1 MVEFVEIAEEDT
13 VATTKPDAITPDNA
27 AVAKPQPNAEPQRRP
42 KVYLATPC
50 YGCQMT
56 MPFLASVMG
65 LHALCTREGVEL
77 IVDFVGNE
85 SLVERARN
93 ILAARFL
100 ASDATHLLFID
111 ADIGFLP
118 STVLRL
124 LRADKDV
131 MTGVYSKKAYN
142 WEHIKAKLHAGDSE
156 AVHQMGLDFNINIA
170 NLSEP
175 ISKEGFVRVLDSATG
190 FMLIKR
196 HVLERMADAYRSEL
210 SCVNDIMG
218 QSIREY
224 VALFACMIDPE
235 SKRFLSEDYSF
246 CRRYQQLGGD
256 IWADLASPLAHVGS
270 QVFSGDIRYRL
281 PKVADTAAADTAATA
296 DTAADDGAGHAG
308 DEDGTSNDATSSTSK
323 ESTDSSDTGKD
334 DMGAAKL
341 AILVVMADGRKDANL
356 VCATSL
362 LKLQTALMMAPEKI
376 RAHLDFVA
384 TLDDALNV
392 LHAAKD
398 DVVGGVIVKSNV
410 GFDPEFVLRSM
421 RASARGD
428 LAAKRGD
435 AKVGA
440 FIVGSYPLPTV
451 DWEAVK
457 AKGMAAGGTAGTKE
471 PAPFWGNVYN
481 ADPVAAPPSAAGYAL
496 AQRVKDLGLVWL
508 DVGVLKD
515 IATRHP
521 DIVSS
526 DGSRAAFATAGVFG
540 GTAQTADD
548 RFLRLHDNDIWIDIH
563 ALAAGTGTVEF
574 TGCVGA
580 RQTLR

>member
-1 MVEFVEIAEEDT
+1 MVDIVELPPDHQTKIEAEQDT
-13 VATTKPDAITPDNA
+13 QNKDGDKQDTPEIEQ
-27 AVAKPQPNAEPQRRP
+27 PQHQRL
-42 KVYLATPC
+42 KLYLATPC

-56 MPFLASVMG
+56 VPFLASVMG
-65 LHALCTREGVEL
+65 LHSLCTREGVEL
-77 IVDFVGNE
+77 TVDFVGNE

-142 WEHIKAKLHAGDSE
+142 WENVKAKLAAGDTE

-190 FMLIKR
+190 FMMIKR
-196 HVLERMADAYRSEL
+196 AVLERMAETYRAEL
-210 SCVNDIMG
+210 FCVNDIMG
-218 QSIREY
+218 QSVKEY
-224 VALFACMIDPE
+224 VALFACLIDPQ

-256 IWADLASPLAHVGS
+256 IWADLASPLAHIGT

-281 PKVADTAAADTAATA
+281 SVSNDTVESTATPDTAITSDTQEASTSQGGDHEQPGQALDDSTNA
-296 DTAADDGAGHAG
+296 GKGAQKEAQDEADDAL
-308 DEDGTSNDATSSTSK
+308 K
-323 ESTDSSDTGKD
+323 V
-334 DMGAAKL
+334 
-341 AILVVMADGRKDANL
+341 AILVVVGSGRKDANL

-362 LKLQTALMMAPEKI
+362 LKLQTALMVAPEKI
-376 RAHLDFVA
+376 RAHMDFVA

-392 LHAAKD
+392 LHACKD
-398 DVVGGVIVKSNV
+398 QVVGGVVVRADV
-410 GFDPEFVLRSM
+410 GFDPEFVLRCM

-428 LAAKRGD
+428 FARDHGT
-435 AKVGA
+435 
-440 FIVGSYPLPTV
+440 FIVGSYPLATV

-457 AKGMAAGGTAGTKE
+457 AKGSAASCKE
-471 PAPFWGNVYN
+471 PAGFWGNVYN
-481 ADPVAAPPSAAGYAL
+481 AEPVEGPPSAAGYIRA
-496 AQRVKDLGLVWL
+496 AAVKDLGLAWL
-508 DVGVLKD
+508 DTGVLAG
-515 IATRHP
+515 IARRHP
-521 DIVSS
+521 DIVSA
-526 DGSRAAFATAGVFG
+526 DGSRAAFATPGVFG
-540 GTAQTADD
+540 GKVQSAEQ
-548 RFLRLHDNDIWIDIH
+548 RFLSLHDGEMWIDVH
-563 ALAAGTGTVEF
+563 ALAVGTGAVEF

-580 RQTLR
+580 RQVLR